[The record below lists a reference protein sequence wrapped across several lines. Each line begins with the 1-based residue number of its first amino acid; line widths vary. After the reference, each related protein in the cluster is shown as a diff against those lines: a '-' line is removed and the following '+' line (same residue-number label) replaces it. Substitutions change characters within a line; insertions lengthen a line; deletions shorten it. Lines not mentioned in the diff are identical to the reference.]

1 MGEPKFSRAKYTG
14 PSHPW
19 DGDRIKEEKGLV
31 KKYGLKNKQEL
42 WRAQSA
48 LRNFRRTARNLQ
60 ARLRSKDVQAEKES
74 EELIAKL
81 QRIGLLGEDADLN
94 EVLALQVEV
103 LLNRRLQT
111 VVHLKGL
118 AYSVKQSRQFI
129 NHGHIALRG
138 RKVTIPGY
146 IIKVEDDE
154 VIAYNDMSP
163 LNHELHPMRP
173 KTPEERELEAAEA
186 AAKAAEAEEEAK
198 AAAEAKQAAK
208 AKADK
213 KEEAKADKKT
223 EGEAKADKK
232 TEGEA
237 KADKKTEGEAKADK
251 KTEGEAE
258 GGKKTESEAKE
269 APKDLDVKPGGD
281 S

>member
-1 MGEPKFSRAKYTG
+1 M
-14 PSHPW
+14 
-19 DGDRIKEEKGLV
+19 
-31 KKYGLKNKQEL
+31 
-42 WRAQSA
+42 
-48 LRNFRRTARNLQ
+48 
-60 ARLRSKDVQAEKES
+60 
-74 EELIAKL
+74 
-81 QRIGLLGEDADLN
+81 
-94 EVLALQVEV
+94 
-103 LLNRRLQT
+103 
-111 VVHLKGL
+111 VHLKGL

-186 AAKAAEAEEEAK
+186 AAKAAAAEEEAK
-198 AAAEAKQAAK
+198 AAAEAKQAK

-213 KEEAKADKKT
+213 DEAEGDKKT
-223 EGEAKADKK
+223 EG
-232 TEGEA
+232 G
-237 KADKKTEGEAKADK
+237 K

-258 GGKKTESEAKE
+258 K